1 MPVYSAEIRIDTRG
15 NDDIHDL
22 TQEVSKHVEGSRM
35 KNGLVNIFV
44 IGSTAAVTTIENE
57 SGLRGDIKELL
68 QELIPSTRDWR
79 HNSTWDEGNGHAHL
93 RASIIGPSLT
103 IPFVKGRMTLGTW
116 QQIVFIDSD
125 VKPRSRTI
133 IVQIVGE

>member
-1 MPVYSAEIRIDTRG
+1 MSVYSAEINIDTRG

-22 TQEVSKHVEGSRM
+22 TKAVAGHVEKS
-35 KNGLVNIFV
+35 GLRSGLANVFV

-57 SGLRGDIKELL
+57 SGLRGDIKELME
-68 QELIPSTRDWR
+68 ELIPSSRDWR

-103 IPFVKGRMTLGTW
+103 VPFINGKMTLGTW

-125 VKPRSRTI
+125 VKPRSRR
-133 IVQIVGE
+133 IVVQVVGE